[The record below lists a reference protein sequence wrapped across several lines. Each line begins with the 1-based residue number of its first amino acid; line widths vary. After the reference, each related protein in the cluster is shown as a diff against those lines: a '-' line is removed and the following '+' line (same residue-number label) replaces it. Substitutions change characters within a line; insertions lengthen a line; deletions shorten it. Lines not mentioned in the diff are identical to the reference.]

1 VDRAFKYGPT
11 SINQSINQSMLTLA
25 PAALSLKALPAN
37 ALSSVSANQ
46 KKPAILLLQVF
57 LMAAV

>member
-1 VDRAFKYGPT
+1 
-11 SINQSINQSMLTLA
+11 MLTLA

-37 ALSSVSANQ
+37 ALSSVAANQ